1 MLVKRLMTRTTQHI
15 SQDRPVIDAWHLV
28 SEADVMGIP
37 VLDNHG
43 NISGMITRDHIVSA
57 GPRILSEPVK
67 VSEIMERDVA
77 LLSEDSPLVEAW
89 TLPGQV
95 FPVVSEDGRITG
107 VLDKKTVGSEL
118 FHRANI
124 LLQQVETILDSAHNG
139 IIAVDRE
146 GKVSIFNSAA
156 EKITHR
162 KKGDAL
168 GKHLSEVIIPQG
180 LLDVIKEGKI
190 QRQIK
195 FSVNYTSGSHIYL
208 TNRSPIV
215 ENGETVGAVAVF
227 QDISEIEFISEE
239 LNSVKQLNVELE
251 GIIQSSYDG
260 ILITDRKGNII
271 KSNRAYERVT
281 DSRDVTDNQDTD
293 INSKGNI
300 LSPSIIERVISKGEA
315 VTQVEKTSSGNHLLI
330 TANPVK
336 NDQGE
341 IFRIVVNVRDLTE
354 LNQLREELEQSK
366 ELSQRYHEEL
376 TRLRQKQTSQ
386 KGLVFSSPKMQELL
400 NTALRL
406 AKVDSTV
413 LLLGES
419 GVGKEVIATTIHAHS
434 PRKEGPFIAVNC
446 GAIPADLL
454 ESELFGYEKGAFT
467 GANREG
473 KVGMFELA
481 NGGTLFLDEIGDLP
495 KDFQVKLLRALQER
509 EIMRVGGSR
518 PRSINVRIIAATNH
532 NLENLVKEGKFRE
545 DLYFR
550 LNVVPM
556 YIYPLRERK
565 EDIIPLIYNFKQKFS
580 KNYEIKKEFA
590 HEVYDILL
598 QYEWPGNVR
607 ELENAIERLMVTAPG
622 DIITAG
628 ELPSHLINSA
638 PVLHHQPEISI
649 RGIIPLKEAVNQ
661 VEKQLI
667 ANALKQYGSTYKAA
681 KVLHVDQ
688 STIVRKANKLNIN
701 TK

>member
-1 MLVKRLMTRTTQHI
+1 MLVSKLMTRNTQHI
-15 SQDRPVIDAWHLV
+15 SHDRTAIDAWRLMNQ
-28 SEADVMGIP
+28 ANVMGVP
-37 VLDNHG
+37 VLDSDG
-43 NISGMITRDHIVSA
+43 NITGIITKDHIVAA
-57 GPRILSEPVK
+57 GPEILSNPVL
-67 VSEIMERDVA
+67 VEQIMERNVA
-77 LLSEDSPLVEAW
+77 VLSENSPLIEAW

-95 FPVVSEDGRITG
+95 FPVVNEEGQITG
-107 VLDKKTVGSEL
+107 VLDKNTVGSEL
-118 FHRANI
+118 FHMSSFM
-124 LLQQVETILDSAHNG
+124 LQQVETILDSAHNG
-139 IIAVDRE
+139 IMAVDKE
-146 GKVSIFNSAA
+146 GKVTIFNTAA

-162 KKGDAL
+162 KKSDAL
-168 GKHLSEVIIPQG
+168 GKHLSDVVIPQG
-180 LLDVIKEGKI
+180 LLDVLKEGKV

-195 FSVNYTSGSHIYL
+195 FTIHYSSGSHIYL
-208 TNRSPIV
+208 TNRSPII
-215 ENGETVGAVAVF
+215 ENGQIVGAIAVF

-260 ILITDRKGNII
+260 ILITDRTGNLI
-271 KSNRAYERVT
+271 KCNRAYERIT
-281 DSRDVTDNQDTD
+281 DKHAHED
-293 INSKGNI
+293 KGTI
-300 LSPSIIERVISKGEA
+300 LSPSIIESVLQKGKA
-315 VTQVEKTSSGNHLLI
+315 VTQVEKTLSGNHLLI

-336 NDQGE
+336 NEQGQ
-341 IFRIVVNVRDLTE
+341 IFRIVVNVRDLSE
-354 LNQLREELEQSK
+354 LNQLRKELEQSK

-406 AKVDSTV
+406 ARVDSTV

-419 GVGKEVIATTIHAHS
+419 GVGKEVIATTIHVHS

-473 KVGMFELA
+473 KAGLFELA
-481 NGGTLFLDEIGDLP
+481 NSGTLFLDEIGDLP
-495 KDFQVKLLRALQER
+495 KDFQVKLLRAIQER
-509 EIMRVGGSR
+509 EIMRVGGNRS
-518 PRSINVRIIAATNH
+518 RSINVRIIAATNH
-532 NLENLVKEGKFRE
+532 NLEELVREGKFRE

-550 LNVVPM
+550 LNVVPLF
-556 YIYPLRERK
+556 IHPLRERK

-580 KNYEIKKEFA
+580 KAYEIKKEFSQ
-590 HEVYDILL
+590 EVYDILV

-607 ELENAIERLMVTAPG
+607 ELENVIERLLVTTPG
-622 DIITAG
+622 DIITAKD
-628 ELPSHLINSA
+628 LPSHLVTNS
-638 PVLHHQPEISI
+638 PVHHHPEISI
-649 RGIIPLKEAVNQ
+649 KGIIPLKEAVNQ

-667 ANALKQYGSTYKAA
+667 TTALKQYGSTYKAA

-688 STIVRKANKLNIN
+688 STIVRKANKLSIN